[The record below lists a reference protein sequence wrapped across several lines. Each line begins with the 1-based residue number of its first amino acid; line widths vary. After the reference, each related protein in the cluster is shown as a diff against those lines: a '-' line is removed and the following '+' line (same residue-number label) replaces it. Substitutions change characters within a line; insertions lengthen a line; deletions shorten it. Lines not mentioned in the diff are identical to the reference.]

1 LFQKAFVVC
10 GLWFGKKMVCDLW
23 FVVWK
28 KKKKEERKKN
38 NK

>member
-1 LFQKAFVVC
+1 VVC

-28 KKKKEERKKN
+28 KKKRKKGKKII